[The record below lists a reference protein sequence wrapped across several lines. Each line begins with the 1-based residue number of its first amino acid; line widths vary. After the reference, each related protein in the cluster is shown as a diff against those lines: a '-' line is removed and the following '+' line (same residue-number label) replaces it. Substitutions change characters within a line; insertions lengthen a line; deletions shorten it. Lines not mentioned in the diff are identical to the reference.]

1 MSLDAVEWPAAEGEP
16 LNPGWGLPGVLTAYC
31 VARAVHLKMLLY
43 ILKCFRIIKVYCL
56 MHPEYSR
63 KTLNTFA
70 LWVNFPILDFSVK
83 RSSTGSPTSIV
94 GRGHMMSEIAENKA
108 ESCGNWREFLS
119 VVFGCPGGL
128 VPTWPLVGKISSS
141 RSGVLNPGYHFACLH
156 IFLAG
161 YEPDNRWIFRTRIQ
175 LFFSL
180 ALWSSIWCLWSRRDM
195 HFLRSVC
202 RILRWPW
209 KHWLSAFKE
218 FLPS

>member
-1 MSLDAVEWPAAEGEP
+1 MSLDAVEWPAAEREP

-70 LWVNFPILDFSVK
+70 LWVNFPNLDFSVK

-119 VVFGCPGGL
+119 CLAAREDWCQPGL
-128 VPTWPLVGKISSS
+128 WWERLAAAEVGSWILAIILP
-141 RSGVLNPGYHFACLH
+141 VC
-156 IFLAG
+156 IFSLQVMSQIIVG
-161 YEPDNRWIFRTRIQ
+161 FLEREFS
-175 LFFSL
+175 FSL
-180 ALWSSIWCLWSRRDM
+180 A
-195 HFLRSVC
+195 
-202 RILRWPW
+202 
-209 KHWLSAFKE
+209 
-218 FLPS
+218 